1 MKKKINNLHW
11 EYNKNKL
18 PVNIEMYEI
27 VIQHQHTHI
36 VNILLLEGRDREAE
50 AKNVIKQLEKKY
62 AALQVVSVIKKLGH
76 KTVSQSI

>member
-1 MKKKINNLHW
+1 
-11 EYNKNKL
+11 
-18 PVNIEMYEI
+18 MYEI

-76 KTVSQSI
+76 KTVSQSIWAHWIFTQVTYRKNN